1 MRRQGRKDVGTYQGG
16 CPRSTTGPG
25 WQRLCIEQVFE
36 RGPRHG
42 VEMRQCRY
50 EIAKCFKYVTFKSL
64 RNIIYI
70 YLYYINIIYRI

>member
-1 MRRQGRKDVGTYQGG
+1 MEYDRPGIATIRLWIALWKEG
-16 CPRSTTGPG
+16 ST
-25 WQRLCIEQVFE
+25 
-36 RGPRHG
+36 G
-42 VEMRQCRY
+42 VEMGQCRY